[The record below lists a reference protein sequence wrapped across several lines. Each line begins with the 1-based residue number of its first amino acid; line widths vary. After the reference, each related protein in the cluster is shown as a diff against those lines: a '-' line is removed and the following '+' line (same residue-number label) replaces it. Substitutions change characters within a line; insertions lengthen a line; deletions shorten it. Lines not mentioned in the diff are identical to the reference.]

1 MLTGSQTERINY
13 IDDQTSKKKPHPQP
27 GGGTMAT
34 AGFSS
39 TMKMGPSINFG
50 RKDELVERVME
61 SIKTLSKKEEEAA
74 AGGGKKKKK
83 EDGGAVLNYKN
94 PPNSAAALSVT
105 GGTIRKRTNTFT
117 TSGQTSHQVVA

>member
-1 MLTGSQTERINY
+1 
-13 IDDQTSKKKPHPQP
+13 
-27 GGGTMAT
+27 MAT

-74 AGGGKKKKK
+74 AIGGKKKKK

-94 PPNSAAALSVT
+94 PPNSSATLSAT
-105 GGTIRKRTNTFT
+105 GSTMRKRTNTFT
-117 TSGQTSHQVVA
+117 TSGQSGHQVP